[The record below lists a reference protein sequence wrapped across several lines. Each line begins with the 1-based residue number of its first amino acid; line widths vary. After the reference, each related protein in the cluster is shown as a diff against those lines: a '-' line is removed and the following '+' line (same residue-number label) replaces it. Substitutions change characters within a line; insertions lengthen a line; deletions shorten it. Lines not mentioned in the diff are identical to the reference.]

1 MRSREVEVTIKIKYT
16 IEEDEYLNEAY
27 GVGNIEHLSLGHVTM
42 NDGNPKIISI
52 TELVA
57 MSDETEFVDDSWKL
71 GSVIG
76 TRSS

>member
-16 IEEDEYLNEAY
+16 IEEDKYLNEAY
-27 GVGNIEHLSLGHVTM
+27 GVASIDHLSLGHITM

-76 TRSS
+76 TCSS

>member
-16 IEEDEYLNEAY
+16 IEEDKYLQEAY
-27 GVGNIEHLSLGHVTM
+27 GVASIDHLSLGHVTM
-42 NDGNPKIISI
+42 NDGNPKIIGI

-57 MSDETEFVDDSWKL
+57 MADETEFVDDSWKL
-71 GSVIG
+71 GPVIG